1 MCGFAAYYDPEGR
14 TPEAAW
20 LNGASD
26 ALAHRGPDDA
36 GCHVEPGLGLA
47 FRRLSIVDVRTGA
60 QPLANEDG
68 SVWIV
73 YNGEVY
79 NHPDLRRELESL
91 GHRFRTRSDT
101 EAIVHGYEQWG
112 PACLDRLRGMFAFA
126 IWDRP
131 RRQLFLAR
139 DRVGIK
145 PLYLA
150 RAGRAFVCAS
160 EIKAL
165 FAFPGVPRTVRPEA
179 VAEHLLLRYVASP
192 GTMLEGVEKLPPA
205 HYAVV
210 GPAGERRT
218 RYWRPE
224 FEPKRAISEP
234 EAEAELER
242 RLEESVR
249 LRLMSEVPLG
259 ALLSGGVDSSVVVAL
274 MSRLLDRPVQTF
286 SVGFDAPGPY
296 SELPFARRVAEHLR
310 TEHREILVGAE
321 HVAHE
326 LPRLVW
332 HQDEPVSEPAAIPT
346 YLVCRLARET
356 VTVVLTGEGGDELF
370 AGYPKYAVEP
380 LARRLS
386 RLPRPLLAG
395 LLEPGARLLPAR
407 FRRLQVAA
415 RSAQFRDEPARLASW
430 FAAFAGGELERL
442 LSPDLRARAAEAA
455 RPFREALAASTART
469 PLDRMLD
476 VDLRV
481 WLPDDLLMKMDKMSM
496 AASVEARVP
505 LLDHPL
511 VEWAAS
517 LPSHLKV
524 RGLGGKWLLKRL
536 ARRLVPREVVDR
548 RKVGFTVPLAPW
560 FRGPLRELLADTL
573 LSGAAAGR
581 GYFDRDAVR
590 SLVDE
595 HVAGRRDRAR
605 ELWTLL
611 TLELWHQAFVDRA
624 PRPTVSYQAPARAAS
639 GPLLRAAGP

>member
-1 MCGFAAYYDPEGR
+1 MCGFAVFFDPEGR
-14 TPEAAW
+14 TPEPAW
-20 LNGASD
+20 LSAASD

-47 FRRLSIVDVRTGA
+47 FRRLSIVDVRHGA
-60 QPLANEDG
+60 QPLANEDS

-73 YNGEVY
+73 YNGEIY
-79 NHPDLRRELESL
+79 NHRDVRRELESL
-91 GHRFRTRSDT
+91 GHRFRTQSDT
-101 EAIVHGYEQWG
+101 EAIVHAYEQWG
-112 PACLDRLRGMFAFA
+112 PACLDRLRGMFALA

-139 DRVGIK
+139 DRLGIK

-150 RAGRAFVCAS
+150 RAGGAFVCAS

-165 FAFPGVPRTVRPEA
+165 FAFPGVRRAVQPRA
-179 VAEHLLLRYVASP
+179 VVQHLLLRYVASP
-192 GTMLEGVEKLPPA
+192 ATMFEGVEKLPPA
-205 HYAVV
+205 HHATV
-210 GPAGERRT
+210 GPGGERRA

-224 FEPKRAISEP
+224 FEPKRAIREE
-234 EAEAELER
+234 EAVEELER

-259 ALLSGGVDSSVVVAL
+259 ALLSGGVDSSVIVAL
-274 MSRLLDRPVQTF
+274 MVRMLDRPVQTF

-296 SELPFARRVAEHLR
+296 SELPFARRVADHLG
-310 TEHREILVGAE
+310 TDHREILVGAD
-321 HVAHE
+321 HVARE

-332 HQDEPVSEPAAIPT
+332 HQDEPLSEPAAIPT

-370 AGYPKYAVEP
+370 AGYPKYAAEP

-386 RLPRPLLAG
+386 RLPRPLLDGA
-395 LLEPGARLLPAR
+395 LVPGTHLLPFG
-407 FRRLQVAA
+407 FRRLQVVA
-415 RSAQFRDEPARLASW
+415 RSAQFRDEPARLAAW
-430 FAAFAGGELERL
+430 FAGLAGGEHERL
-442 LSPDLRARAAEAA
+442 LSPDLRAEAGEA
-455 RPFREALAASTART
+455 TRPFREALAESTARS

-511 VEWAAS
+511 VEWAAT
-517 LPSHLKV
+517 LPPHLKV
-524 RGLGGKWLLKRL
+524 RGFSGKRLLKRL

-548 RKVGFTVPLAPW
+548 RKVGFTVPLSPW
-560 FRGPLRELLADTL
+560 FRGPLRDLLTDTL
-573 LSGAAAGR
+573 LSAAAVGR
-581 GYFDRDAVR
+581 GYFEPGPLRR
-590 SLVDE
+590 LVEE

-611 TLELWHQAFVDRA
+611 SLELWHQAFIDRA
-624 PRPTVSYQAPARAAS
+624 PRPAVSYQAPARAAA
-639 GPLLRAAGP
+639 LLRVAGS